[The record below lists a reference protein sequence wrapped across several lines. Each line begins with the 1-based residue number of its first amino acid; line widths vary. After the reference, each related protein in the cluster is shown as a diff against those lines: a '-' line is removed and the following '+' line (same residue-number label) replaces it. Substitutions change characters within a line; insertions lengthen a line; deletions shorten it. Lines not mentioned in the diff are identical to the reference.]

1 MKYILIT
8 LSLFLF
14 SCGQK
19 TQQIDR
25 AEKAELFSDKELQAI
40 EDKDKQQIW
49 QLVAVP
55 IMDGQKEK
63 VIGLFDFPLNSEFD
77 ILSEVIKKPIASI
90 TKEDFMRNY
99 DKIFN
104 QDFIKSLKTKSY
116 KDIKSYSINDKSCF
130 TLTVHRQVGQTE
142 AGIYF
147 DLCKSNDSYS
157 LNGFYG
163 VGADFYDEEE

>member
-1 MKYILIT
+1 MKYILII
-8 LSLFLF
+8 LSLLLI

-25 AEKAELFSDKELQAI
+25 AERIELFSDKELQAI

-49 QLVAVP
+49 QLGAVP

-63 VIGLFDFPLNSEFD
+63 VVGLFDFPLNSEFE
-77 ILSEVIKKPIASI
+77 ILSEVVKKPIASI

-104 QDFIKSLKTKSY
+104 SDFIKSLKKKSY
-116 KDIKSYSINDKSCF
+116 KDIEGYSENGSLWF
-130 TLTVHRQVGQTE
+130 TLTVEREIGQTE
-142 AGIYF
+142 GGLYLKF
-147 DLCKSNDSYS
+147 CKTSGTYI
-157 LNGFYG
+157 LKGFYG
-163 VGADFYDEEE
+163 VGADFYDVE